1 MSKSDDFLSECKK
14 NLGKWTC
21 SLHATDSNQ
30 PASVFREV
38 KKQGYE
44 FLRIF
49 GKEDVLSCM

>member
-44 FLRIF
+44 F
-49 GKEDVLSCM
+49 E